1 MIGIYGGTLN
11 PVHYG
16 HLRTALEVK
25 EIFECEQLRLL
36 PCAQPAH
43 RQQPQVSA
51 KMRLQMLELAVV
63 DSELIVDNRELQRQ
77 GYSYMVDTLASIRGE
92 SPKQALILFIGEDA
106 FQGLSRWHQWQ
117 SLFNYA
123 HIVVMTRPDVKVSLN
138 LTDFLSQ
145 RLVSDKKL
153 LHQQI
158 AGLLLF
164 QNVTQLAI
172 SATQIRKIIA
182 AQQNPQFLLP
192 DSVITIITEQQ
203 LYKK

>member
-1 MIGIYGGTLN
+1 MIGIYGGTFN

-63 DSELIVDNRELQRQ
+63 NTELIVDNRELQRQ
-77 GYSYMVDTLASIRGE
+77 GYSYMVDTLANIRSE

-106 FQGLSRWHQWQ
+106 FQGLSQWHQWQ
-117 SLFNYA
+117 GLFDYA
-123 HIVVMTRPDVKVSLN
+123 HIVVMTRPDVKTSSN
-138 LTDFLSQ
+138 LSHFLSQ

-153 LHQQI
+153 LHKQL

-172 SATQIRKIIA
+172 SATQIRKIIS

-192 DSVITIITEQQ
+192 DSVITTITEQK